1 VRERLAIWLRSA
13 GWRGQRTGLRR
24 LERAAMVLNPIL
36 VVIVVGLAFLDV
48 SLFVVLRL
56 APVPP

>member
-1 VRERLAIWLRSA
+1 
-13 GWRGQRTGLRR
+13 
-24 LERAAMVLNPIL
+24 MVLNPIL